1 MIVNTRSC
9 SEALEA
15 VAPSGLTA
23 LENAATAP
31 TASTVDNP
39 DPCTA
44 PPIKNPTAAAKT
56 AHPTRTMRSR

>member
-15 VAPSGLTA
+15 VAPSALTVP
-23 LENAATAP
+23 ENAATAP
-31 TASTVDNP
+31 TARTVHNP

-44 PPIKNPTAAAKT
+44 PPIKNPSAAAKT
-56 AHPTRTMRSR
+56 AHPTRMVRSR